1 MFESEAIS
9 FENREKLQTSKEKE
23 AKRLERLKRKQR
35 KLRDKIQA
43 LEQDERL
50 KKKRLRLK
58 LQDRQDEDMLEFNDS
73 VRDSLLSYFE
83 QKQKRVDTP
92 TRLLNR
98 SNDFLPL
105 DSIEINMIPKNTN
118 EEPILTPRRE
128 MM

>member
-9 FENREKLQTSKEKE
+9 FENREQLQTSKEKE

-35 KLRDKIQA
+35 KLREKIQA

-50 KKKRLRLK
+50 KQKRLRLK

-105 DSIEINMIPKNTN
+105 DSIEINMVPKNTN

-128 MM
+128 MI

>member
-1 MFESEAIS
+1 M
-9 FENREKLQTSKEKE
+9 
-23 AKRLERLKRKQR
+23 
-35 KLRDKIQA
+35 
-43 LEQDERL
+43 

-58 LQDRQDEDMLEFNDS
+58 LQDRLDEDMLEFNDS
-73 VRDSLLSYFE
+73 ARDSLISYFE
-83 QKQKRVDTP
+83 QKQRRVDTP

-105 DSIEINMIPKNTN
+105 DSIEIHLLPKNTN

>member
-9 FENREKLQTSKEKE
+9 FENREQLQTSIEKE

-35 KLRDKIQA
+35 KLREKIKA

-50 KKKRLRLK
+50 KQKRLRLK

-105 DSIEINMIPKNTN
+105 DSIEINMVPKNTN
-118 EEPILTPRRE
+118 EELILTPRRE

>member
-1 MFESEAIS
+1 VFESEAIS
-9 FENREKLQTSKEKE
+9 FENREQLQTSIEKE

-35 KLRDKIQA
+35 KLREKIKA

-50 KKKRLRLK
+50 KQKRLRLK

-105 DSIEINMIPKNTN
+105 DSIEINMVPKNTN
-118 EEPILTPRRE
+118 EELILTPRRE

>member
-1 MFESEAIS
+1 
-9 FENREKLQTSKEKE
+9 
-23 AKRLERLKRKQR
+23 LERLKRKQR
-35 KLRDKIQA
+35 KLREKIQA

-50 KKKRLRLK
+50 KQKRLRLK

-105 DSIEINMIPKNTN
+105 DSIEINMVPKNTN